1 MVSMTVETYNMPQKL
16 VKKKGN
22 EKTEKLAKIS
32 KFLYKIYTNLMSVK
46 NN

>member
-1 MVSMTVETYNMPQKL
+1 MVSMIVETDYMPKKL
-16 VKKKGN
+16 VKKNGN
-22 EKTEKLAKIS
+22 EKTEKLTKIS

>member
-1 MVSMTVETYNMPQKL
+1 MVSMTVETDYMPQKL

-32 KFLYKIYTNLMSVK
+32 KF
-46 NN
+46 